1 MDTPLLFE
9 ADAQHPV
16 VKRFVEK
23 YQFYRIEHPCYLKTV
38 PNGRME
44 CWKIFSG
51 GFEIWDDAKS
61 SFQAAPATGGYPA
74 THNSLLFRI
83 REQLFCLNIKLR
95 LNAILAPAFEKFY
108 PLNLS
113 ITPLESKEI
122 DDLEE
127 IAMADFF
134 DGYAISSTILDRWIL
149 DLFSAVLENKELQTL
164 IQLLGTPEVQTVA
177 QLAAGLQLNAKALH
191 RKTKRYFDLSPK
203 ELLSIFRFE
212 RTAAYLKSD
221 FANRLTD
228 ALQFGYYDQSHFNK
242 ESKRITGF
250 SPRQLFERMSLSTHD
265 LMVFEVEPD
274 SIV

>member
-9 ADAQHPV
+9 ANAAHPV
-16 VKRFVEK
+16 VNRFVEK
-23 YQFYRIEHPCYLKTV
+23 YQFYRIDHPCYLKTV

-51 GFEIWDDAKS
+51 SFEIWDDS
-61 SFQAAPATGGYPA
+61 EGSFQAAPVTGGYPA
-74 THNSLLFRI
+74 TQNSLLFRI
-83 REQLFCLNIKLR
+83 KEQLFCLNVKLK
-95 LNAILAPAFEKFY
+95 LTAILAPAFGKLY
-108 PLNLS
+108 PVRLS
-113 ITPLESKEI
+113 TNPLDFKEI
-122 DDLEE
+122 EDLTD
-127 IAMADFF
+127 ITIPHFF
-134 DGYAISSTILDRWIL
+134 DGNAISTRVLDQWIL
-149 DLFSAVLENKELQTL
+149 GLFTSVLRNKELETL
-164 IQLLGTPEVQTVA
+164 IQLLGQSEIQTVA
-177 QLAAGLQLNAKALH
+177 ELANGLQMNSKTLH

-212 RTAAYLKSD
+212 RTAAYLKSN

-250 SPRQLFERMSLSTHD
+250 SPKQLFERMSLSTHD

-274 SIV
+274 SVG

>member
-1 MDTPLLFE
+1 MLFE
-9 ADAQHPV
+9 ANANHPI

-23 YQFYRIEHPCYLKTV
+23 YQFYRIDRPCYLKTV

-51 GFEIWDDAKS
+51 SFEIWDDSKN
-61 SFQAAPATGGYPA
+61 SFQPAPTTGGYPA
-74 THNSLLFRI
+74 TQNSLLFRI
-83 REQLFCLNIKLR
+83 REQLFCLNIKLK
-95 LNAILAPAFEKFY
+95 LNAILAPAFGKLY
-108 PLNLS
+108 PVRLS
-113 ITPLESKEI
+113 TDLPDFKEI
-122 DDLEE
+122 EDLAE
-127 IAMADFF
+127 IAISHFF
-134 DGYAISSTILDRWIL
+134 DGSAISSTVLDQWIL
-149 DLFSAVLENKELQTL
+149 GLFSSALSDKELEIL
-164 IQLLGTPEVQTVA
+164 IQLLGTPEIQTVA
-177 QLAAGLQLNAKALH
+177 ELANALQMNSKALH

-250 SPRQLFERMSLSTHD
+250 SPKQLFERMSLSTHD

-274 SIV
+274 VVE